1 MSLTI
6 KYEGGYVKIFLIEK
20 PEYPIIARVFLSIT
34 DLSPGQDR
42 KWRENLRITA
52 PRPQQTKISAETPF
66 HYHLRPKSRSVTKGI
81 RPSTGEKISCVA
93 ALFLRGSF
101 IPIIPE

>member
-1 MSLTI
+1 MSRVFLT
-6 KYEGGYVKIFLIEK
+6 KK
-20 PEYPIIARVFLSIT
+20 PEYPITTGFFEVFPVCLCSEPQAAQK
-34 DLSPGQDR
+34 SPHYRALTVTGKIPAKTPFR
-42 KWRENLRITA
+42 YR
-52 PRPQQTKISAETPF
+52 PRPNN
-66 HYHLRPKSRSVTKGI
+66 LSVTKGI

>member
-34 DLSPGQDR
+34 DLSP
-42 KWRENLRITA
+42 LRTA
-52 PRPQQTKISAETPF
+52 SGAKISALYRAGTQPAQSPAKTPF
-66 HYHLRPKSRSVTKGI
+66 HYRPRPKSRSVTKGI